1 MLSPKQKSIVAVYHK
16 YAACPP
22 FADAWSRL
30 HIHGLNVSYLLKHG
44 LKDEKTL
51 LLDFK
56 RWLQQFQV
64 MIMYAN
70 NPTRELTKLE
80 LSIVDIGL
88 PIWTERVQHSY
99 HQIPQMYK
107 MSSKPFSHIICN
119 ERIHSEYVYK
129 NLNDCTTY
137 AQKVKA
143 AHGFHCS
150 LADVHELYLYYLEN
164 YTCMSC
170 SCVS

>member
-1 MLSPKQKSIVAVYHK
+1 MAPKQKSIVAVYHK

-30 HIHGLNVSYLLKHG
+30 HIHGLSYSYLLKHG
-44 LKDEKTL
+44 LKDEETL

-56 RWLQQFQV
+56 CWLQQFQV

-70 NPTRELTKLE
+70 NPNREMSKLE
-80 LSIVDIGL
+80 LPIVDIGL
-88 PIWTERVQHSY
+88 PVWTERFKHSY

-107 MSSKPFSHIICN
+107 LSSKPFSHIVCN
-119 ERIHSEYVYK
+119 DHVHSEYVYQ
-129 NLNDCTTY
+129 NMEDCVTHTER
-137 AQKVKA
+137 VKA

-164 YTCMSC
+164 YTCLTC
-170 SCVS
+170 SCAF